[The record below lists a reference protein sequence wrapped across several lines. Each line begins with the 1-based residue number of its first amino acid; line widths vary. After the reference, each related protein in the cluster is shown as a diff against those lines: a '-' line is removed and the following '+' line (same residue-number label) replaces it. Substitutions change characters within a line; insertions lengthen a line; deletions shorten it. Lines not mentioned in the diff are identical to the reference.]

1 VGLVIFEIFPPSLSV
16 ARKCLILGT
25 PPVPAAAGETPALPE
40 PPDFDDAPLDFR
52 VNLFSE
58 GKRGLVS
65 AKKLLAGGGQFCIV
79 SPHWFVL
86 LTFYG
91 ITS

>member
-1 VGLVIFEIFPPSLSV
+1 MTGFAEVSSSIGNRLAVDSWEC
-16 ARKCLILGT
+16 A
-25 PPVPAAAGETPALPE
+25 VPAAAGETPALPE

-58 GKRGLVS
+58 DKRGLVS
-65 AKKLLAGGGQFCIV
+65 AKKLLAGGGRFCIV